1 MQTDIFEHFSSHEH
15 NGFLEDCTI
24 TSIDKIY
31 GADPNRREEY
41 WRRVL
46 KTVSHYGLNAAA

>member
-24 TSIDKIY
+24 TSIDKIMVQI
-31 GADPNRREEY
+31 PIEEKNIGEGY
-41 WRRVL
+41 
-46 KTVSHYGLNAAA
+46 